1 VRFFPD
7 GSVVKT
13 LRFHNRGQEFNPW
26 SGNSDP
32 ACYIVRPK
40 KKTRKSLKRTQV
52 RFTIEEH
59 GVIKRLSSNHRTTEG
74 FPSPDTIISPKT
86 HLLQFLSV
94 STSCPDFSKQL

>member
-1 VRFFPD
+1 MVQL
-7 GSVVKT
+7 
-13 LRFHNRGQEFNPW
+13 LRLCASTTEGMSSIPGQGTEILHAALW
-26 SGNSDP
+26 G
-32 ACYIVRPK
+32 

-86 HLLQFLSV
+86 HLLQLLSV